1 MTVKATKAYLD
12 RAALVAF
19 LCPIMKYLNPN
30 QAISSYKINIYHKLV
45 ASNPVNG
52 RIQTNLKKVNLTF
65 CKKTKSPVKYFLIQ
79 GVILIHFAIFA
90 RNRIRDS
97 RWVKEQKA

>member
-1 MTVKATKAYLD
+1 L
-12 RAALVAF
+12 
-19 LCPIMKYLNPN
+19 KYLNPN

-65 CKKTKSPVKYFLIQ
+65 CKKTKSPVKYFITQ
-79 GVILIHFAIFA
+79 GVILIHFLTFA

>member
-1 MTVKATKAYLD
+1 MTFTIKATKAYLD
-12 RAALVAF
+12 RVALVA
-19 LCPIMKYLNPN
+19 
-30 QAISSYKINIYHKLV
+30 
-45 ASNPVNG
+45 
-52 RIQTNLKKVNLTF
+52 F

>member
-1 MTVKATKAYLD
+1 MNHFFSKVRQNYGD
-12 RAALVAF
+12 
-19 LCPIMKYLNPN
+19 MK
-30 QAISSYKINIYHKLV
+30 YKINIYHKLV

-65 CKKTKSPVKYFLIQ
+65 CKKTKSPVKYFITQ
-79 GVILIHFAIFA
+79 GVILIHFLTFA